1 MLYLTIAVY
10 IIKLNRSLEREAC
23 ARTYYLSAIILEKYL
38 NANSFQITSQMRT
51 ITDAIPAT
59 AMFSKNLPIVLERVR
74 MSSGKDTKITT
85 NPINIVSQTKNNMRI
100 NPNIALN
107 I

>member
-1 MLYLTIAVY
+1 M
-10 IIKLNRSLEREAC
+10 
-23 ARTYYLSAIILEKYL
+23 ILEKYL

-59 AMFSKNLPIVLERVR
+59 AMLSKNLPIFSERVR
-74 MSSGKDTKITT
+74 MSSGKDMKITT
-85 NPINIVSQTKNNMRI
+85 NPINIVSQTKNIMRI
-100 NPNIALN
+100 KPNIARN